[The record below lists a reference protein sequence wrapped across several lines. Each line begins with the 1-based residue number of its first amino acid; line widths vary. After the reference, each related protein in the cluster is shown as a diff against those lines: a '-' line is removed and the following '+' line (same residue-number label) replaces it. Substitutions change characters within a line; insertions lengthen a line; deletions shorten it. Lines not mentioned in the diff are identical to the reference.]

1 MKKFEGILMVTDL
14 DGTLLRNKKSIS
26 EENLLAIVYF
36 KI

>member
-1 MKKFEGILMVTDL
+1 MKKFEGILVVADL
-14 DGTLLRNKKSIS
+14 DSTLLRNKKSIS